1 MITVQLEYDD
11 VEKADIDKNWVRS
24 ICENIFVGSKGNKA
38 SITIIFSNDYKLRK
52 LKKEYF
58 GEDVF
63 TDTISFNLE
72 EESDPIEGEVYIS
85 LERVSEN
92 AHTFNQDFITE
103 CKRIII
109 HGCLHLL
116 GFNDKSNDE
125 KKEMTKMENDTLSQN
140 NWQNLF
146 EN

>member
-1 MITVQLEYDD
+1 MITVQLEYDNT
-11 VEKADIDKNWVRS
+11 EKPDIDENWVRS
-24 ICENIFVGSKGNKA
+24 VCENILMDSNQDEA
-38 SITIIFSNDYKLRK
+38 SITFIFSNDDKLRK

-92 AHTFNQDFITE
+92 AHTFQQDFITE
-103 CKRIII
+103 YKRVII

-116 GFNDKSNDE
+116 GYNDE
-125 KKEMTKMENDTLSQN
+125 LPEDKTKMTELEETYLSHNIKVNQA
-140 NWQNLF
+140 
-146 EN
+146 

>member
-1 MITVQLEYDD
+1 MITIQLEYDD
-11 VEKADIDKNWVRS
+11 VEKPKIDVDWIHSV
-24 ICENIFVGSKGNKA
+24 CENILMDSNHDKA
-38 SITIIFSNDYKLRK
+38 SITFIFSNDDKLRN

-58 GEDVF
+58 NEDVF

-92 AHTFNQDFITE
+92 AHTFQQDFITE
-103 CKRIII
+103 CKRVII

-116 GFNDKSNDE
+116 GYNDE
-125 KKEMTKMENDTLSQN
+125 SSKDKRKMIQLEETYLLHNIRVNQT
-140 NWQNLF
+140 
-146 EN
+146 

>member
-1 MITVQLEYDD
+1 MITVRLEYDNT
-11 VEKADIDKNWVRS
+11 EKSDINENWVRS
-24 ICENIFVGSKGNKA
+24 VCENILMDSNQDEA
-38 SITIIFSNDYKLRK
+38 SITFIFSNDDKLRK

-72 EESDPIEGEVYIS
+72 EESAPIEGEVYIS

-92 AHTFNQDFITE
+92 AHTFQQDFITE
-103 CKRIII
+103 YKRVII

-116 GFNDKSNDE
+116 GYNDE
-125 KKEMTKMENDTLSQN
+125 LPEDKTKMTELEETYLSHNIKVSQA
-140 NWQNLF
+140 
-146 EN
+146 

>member
-1 MITVQLEYDD
+1 
-11 VEKADIDKNWVRS
+11 VEKPDINESWIRS
-24 ICENIFVGSKGNKA
+24 ICENIFVDSKENEA
-38 SITIIFSNDYKLRK
+38 SITIIFSNDNKLRK
-52 LKKEYF
+52 LKKEYM

-72 EESDPIEGEVYIS
+72 EEGDPIEGEVYIS

-92 AHTFNQDFITE
+92 AHTFQQDFITE

-116 GFNDKSNDE
+116 GNNDE
-125 KKEMTKMENDTLSQN
+125 SPEDKIKMIQLEEKYLSYNIKVNQV
-140 NWQNLF
+140 
-146 EN
+146 

>member
-1 MITVQLEYDD
+1 MINVQLEYDN
-11 VEKADIDKNWVRS
+11 VEKPNIDENWIRS
-24 ICENIFVGSKGNKA
+24 VCENILMDSNQDEA
-38 SITIIFSNDYKLRK
+38 SITFIFSNDDKLRK

-58 GEDVF
+58 GEDVY

-92 AHTFNQDFITE
+92 AHTFQQDFITE
-103 CKRIII
+103 YKRVII

-116 GFNDKSNDE
+116 GYNDE
-125 KKEMTKMENDTLSQN
+125 SSKDKRKMIQLEETYLLHNIRVNQT
-140 NWQNLF
+140 
-146 EN
+146 

>member
-1 MITVQLEYDD
+1 MISVRLEYDNT
-11 VEKADIDKNWVRS
+11 EKTDIDENWVRS
-24 ICENIFVGSKGNKA
+24 VCENILMDSNQDEA
-38 SITIIFSNDYKLRK
+38 SITFIFSNDDKLRK

-72 EESDPIEGEVYIS
+72 EEGDPIEGEVYIS

-92 AHTFNQDFITE
+92 ARTFKQDFITE

-116 GFNDKSNDE
+116 GHNDE
-125 KKEMTKMENDTLSQN
+125 SPEYKTKMIQLEKKYLSHN
-140 NWQNLF
+140 NKVNQA
-146 EN
+146 

>member
-1 MITVQLEYDD
+1 MITVQLKYDD
-11 VEKADIDKNWVRS
+11 AKKTNIDDSWICS
-24 ICENIFVGSKGNKA
+24 ICKNIFIDNNQNEA
-38 SITIIFSNDYKLRK
+38 SIMIIFSNDSKLRK

-72 EESDPIEGEVYIS
+72 EEGDPIEGEVYIS

-92 AHTFNQDFITE
+92 AHTFKQDFTTE
-103 CKRIII
+103 CKRVII

-116 GFNDKSNDE
+116 GYNDE
-125 KKEMTKMENDTLSQN
+125 SPEDKTKMIQLEETYLSHNIRVKQT
-140 NWQNLF
+140 
-146 EN
+146 

>member
-1 MITVQLEYDD
+1 MITVQLEYDNT
-11 VEKADIDKNWVRS
+11 EKPDIDENWVRS
-24 ICENIFVGSKGNKA
+24 VCENILMDSNQDEA
-38 SITIIFSNDYKLRK
+38 SITFIFSNDEKLRK

-92 AHTFNQDFITE
+92 AHTFQQDFITE
-103 CKRIII
+103 YKRVII

-116 GFNDKSNDE
+116 GYNDE
-125 KKEMTKMENDTLSQN
+125 LPEDKIKMTELEETYLSHN
-140 NWQNLF
+140 IKVN
-146 EN
+146 

>member
-1 MITVQLEYDD
+1 MITVQLEYDNI
-11 VEKADIDKNWVRS
+11 EKPDIDENWVRS
-24 ICENIFVGSKGNKA
+24 VCENILMDSNQDEA
-38 SITIIFSNDYKLRK
+38 SITFIFSNDDKLRK

-72 EESDPIEGEVYIS
+72 EEGDPIEGEVYIS

-92 AHTFNQDFITE
+92 AHIFKQDFITE

-116 GFNDKSNDE
+116 GHNDE
-125 KKEMTKMENDTLSQN
+125 SAEDKIKMIQLEEKYLSHN
-140 NWQNLF
+140 IKVN
-146 EN
+146 

>member
-1 MITVQLEYDD
+1 MITVRLDYDNT
-11 VEKADIDKNWVRS
+11 EKPDIDENWVRS
-24 ICENIFVGSKGNKA
+24 VCENILMDSNQDEA
-38 SITIIFSNDYKLRK
+38 SITFIFSNDDKLRK

-92 AHTFNQDFITE
+92 AHTFQQDFITE
-103 CKRIII
+103 YKRVII

-116 GFNDKSNDE
+116 GYNDE
-125 KKEMTKMENDTLSQN
+125 TPEDKTKMIQLEETYLSYN
-140 NWQNLF
+140 NRVNQS
-146 EN
+146 

>member
-1 MITVQLEYDD
+1 MITVRLEYDNT
-11 VEKADIDKNWVRS
+11 EKPDIDENWVRS
-24 ICENIFVGSKGNKA
+24 VCENILMDSNQDEA
-38 SITIIFSNDYKLRK
+38 SITFIFSNDDKLRK

-92 AHTFNQDFITE
+92 AHTFQQDFITE
-103 CKRIII
+103 YKRVII

-116 GFNDKSNDE
+116 GYNDE
-125 KKEMTKMENDTLSQN
+125 LPEDKTKMTELEETYLSHN
-140 NWQNLF
+140 I
-146 EN
+146 

>member
-1 MITVQLEYDD
+1 MITVRLEYDNT
-11 VEKADIDKNWVRS
+11 EKPNIDENWVRS
-24 ICENIFVGSKGNKA
+24 VCKNILMDSNQDEA
-38 SITIIFSNDYKLRK
+38 SITIIFSNDDKLRK

-92 AHTFNQDFITE
+92 AHTFQQDFITE
-103 CKRIII
+103 YKRVII

-116 GFNDKSNDE
+116 GYNDE
-125 KKEMTKMENDTLSQN
+125 LPEDKTKMTELEETYLSHNIKVNQA
-140 NWQNLF
+140 
-146 EN
+146 

>member
-1 MITVQLEYDD
+1 MITIRLEYDNT
-11 VEKADIDKNWVRS
+11 EKPDINENWVRS
-24 ICENIFVGSKGNKA
+24 VCENILMDSNQDEA
-38 SITIIFSNDYKLRK
+38 SITFIFSSDDKLRK

-92 AHTFNQDFITE
+92 AHTFQQNFITE
-103 CKRIII
+103 YKRVII

-116 GFNDKSNDE
+116 GYNDE
-125 KKEMTKMENDTLSQN
+125 LPEDKTKMTELEEKYLSQN
-140 NWQNLF
+140 TKVKQD
-146 EN
+146 

>member
-1 MITVQLEYDD
+1 MITVRLEYNNTG
-11 VEKADIDKNWVRS
+11 KPDIDENWIHCVCKNILMDS
-24 ICENIFVGSKGNKA
+24 NQDEA
-38 SITIIFSNDYKLRK
+38 SITFIFSNDDKLRK

-72 EESDPIEGEVYIS
+72 EESEPIEGEVYIS

-92 AHTFNQDFITE
+92 AHTFQQDFITE
-103 CKRIII
+103 FKRVII

-116 GFNDKSNDE
+116 GYNDVLSKD
-125 KKEMTKMENDTLSQN
+125 KTKMTELEEKYLSHNIKVNQT
-140 NWQNLF
+140 
-146 EN
+146 

>member
-1 MITVQLEYDD
+1 MITVQLEYDNM
-11 VEKADIDKNWVRS
+11 EKPDIDENWVRS
-24 ICENIFVGSKGNKA
+24 VCENILMDSNQDEA
-38 SITIIFSNDYKLRK
+38 SITFIFSNDDKLRK

-58 GEDVF
+58 GEEVL

-92 AHTFNQDFITE
+92 AHTFQQDFITE
-103 CKRIII
+103 CKRVII

-116 GFNDKSNDE
+116 GYNDE
-125 KKEMTKMENDTLSQN
+125 SSKDKRKMIQLEETYLLHNIRVNHS
-140 NWQNLF
+140 
-146 EN
+146 

>member
-1 MITVQLEYDD
+1 MITVRLEYDNT
-11 VEKADIDKNWVRS
+11 EKSDINENWVRS
-24 ICENIFVGSKGNKA
+24 VCENILMDSNQDEA
-38 SITIIFSNDYKLRK
+38 SITFIFSNDDKLRK

-92 AHTFNQDFITE
+92 AHTFQQDFITE
-103 CKRIII
+103 YKRVII

-116 GFNDKSNDE
+116 GYNDE
-125 KKEMTKMENDTLSQN
+125 LPEDKTKMTELEETYLSHNIKANQT
-140 NWQNLF
+140 
-146 EN
+146 

>member
-1 MITVQLEYDD
+1 MITVQLKYDNT
-11 VEKADIDKNWVRS
+11 EKLDIDENWVRS
-24 ICENIFVGSKGNKA
+24 VCENILMDSNQDEA
-38 SITIIFSNDYKLRK
+38 SITIIFSNDDKLRK

-92 AHTFNQDFITE
+92 AHTFQQDFITE
-103 CKRIII
+103 YKRVII

-116 GFNDKSNDE
+116 GYNDE
-125 KKEMTKMENDTLSQN
+125 LPEDKTKMTELEETYLSHNIKVNQA
-140 NWQNLF
+140 
-146 EN
+146 

>member
-1 MITVQLEYDD
+1 MITVQIEYDD
-11 VEKADIDKNWVRS
+11 AEKPDIDENWVRS
-24 ICENIFVGSKGNKA
+24 ICENIFVDSKGNKT

-58 GEDVF
+58 GEYVF

-72 EESDPIEGEVYIS
+72 EEGDPIEGEVYIS

-92 AHTFNQDFITE
+92 AQIFNQDFITE

-109 HGCLHLL
+109 HGFLHLL
-116 GFNDKSNDE
+116 GHNDE
-125 KKEMTKMENDTLSQN
+125 SAEDKIKMIQLEEKYLSHN
-140 NWQNLF
+140 IKVN
-146 EN
+146 

>member
-1 MITVQLEYDD
+1 MITVQLEYDNI
-11 VEKADIDKNWVRS
+11 EKPDIDENWVRS
-24 ICENIFVGSKGNKA
+24 VCENILMDSNQNEA
-38 SITIIFSNDYKLRK
+38 SITFIFSNDDKLRK

-92 AHTFNQDFITE
+92 AHTFQQDFITE
-103 CKRIII
+103 YKRVII

-116 GFNDKSNDE
+116 GYNDE
-125 KKEMTKMENDTLSQN
+125 LPEDKTKMTELEETYLSHNIKVNQA
-140 NWQNLF
+140 
-146 EN
+146 

>member
-1 MITVQLEYDD
+1 MITIRLEYDNT
-11 VEKADIDKNWVRS
+11 EKPDINENWVRS
-24 ICENIFVGSKGNKA
+24 VCENILMDSNQDEA
-38 SITIIFSNDYKLRK
+38 SITFIFSNDDKLRK

-92 AHTFNQDFITE
+92 AHTFQQDFITE
-103 CKRIII
+103 YKRVII

-116 GFNDKSNDE
+116 GYNDE
-125 KKEMTKMENDTLSQN
+125 LPEDKTKMTELEETYLSHNIKANQT
-140 NWQNLF
+140 
-146 EN
+146 

>member
-1 MITVQLEYDD
+1 MITVQLEYDNI
-11 VEKADIDKNWVRS
+11 EKPDIDENWVRS
-24 ICENIFVGSKGNKA
+24 VCENILMDSNQDEA
-38 SITIIFSNDYKLRK
+38 SITFIFSNDDKLRK

-92 AHTFNQDFITE
+92 AHTFQQDFITE
-103 CKRIII
+103 YKRVII

-116 GFNDKSNDE
+116 GYNDE
-125 KKEMTKMENDTLSQN
+125 LPEDKTKMTELEETYLSHNIKVNQG
-140 NWQNLF
+140 
-146 EN
+146 

>member
-1 MITVQLEYDD
+1 MIIVQLEYDNI
-11 VEKADIDKNWVRS
+11 EKPDIDENWVRS
-24 ICENIFVGSKGNKA
+24 VCENILMDSNQNEA
-38 SITIIFSNDYKLRK
+38 SITFIFSNDDKLRK

-92 AHTFNQDFITE
+92 AHTFKQDFITE
-103 CKRIII
+103 CKRVII

-116 GFNDKSNDE
+116 GYNDQSMEDKKKMTQFEETYLSSNIRVNQ
-125 KKEMTKMENDTLSQN
+125 T
-140 NWQNLF
+140 
-146 EN
+146 

>member
-1 MITVQLEYDD
+1 MITVRLEYDNT
-11 VEKADIDKNWVRS
+11 EKPDINENWVRS
-24 ICENIFVGSKGNKA
+24 VCENILMDSNHDEA
-38 SITIIFSNDYKLRK
+38 SITFIFSNDDKLRK

-92 AHTFNQDFITE
+92 AHTFQQDFITE
-103 CKRIII
+103 YKRVII

-116 GFNDKSNDE
+116 GHNDE
-125 KKEMTKMENDTLSQN
+125 SAEDKIKMIQLEEKYLSHN
-140 NWQNLF
+140 IKVN
-146 EN
+146 

>member
-1 MITVQLEYDD
+1 MITVRLEYDNT
-11 VEKADIDKNWVRS
+11 EKFDIDENWICN
-24 ICENIFVGSKGNKA
+24 ICENILMDSNQDKA
-38 SITIIFSNDYKLRK
+38 SLTFIFSNDDKLRK

-92 AHTFNQDFITE
+92 AHTFQQDFITE
-103 CKRIII
+103 YKRVII

-116 GFNDKSNDE
+116 GYNDE
-125 KKEMTKMENDTLSQN
+125 LPEDKTKMTELEETYLSHN
-140 NWQNLF
+140 IKSKPA
-146 EN
+146 

>member
-1 MITVQLEYDD
+1 MITVRLEYDNTG
-11 VEKADIDKNWVRS
+11 KHDIDENWVRS
-24 ICENIFVGSKGNKA
+24 VCEYILMDSNQDEA
-38 SITIIFSNDYKLRK
+38 SITFIFSNDDKLRK

-85 LERVSEN
+85 LDRVSEN
-92 AHTFNQDFITE
+92 AHTFQQDFITE
-103 CKRIII
+103 YKRVII

-116 GFNDKSNDE
+116 GYNDE
-125 KKEMTKMENDTLSQN
+125 LPEDKTKMTELEETYLSHNIKVNQV
-140 NWQNLF
+140 
-146 EN
+146 

>member
-1 MITVQLEYDD
+1 MITVRLEYDNT
-11 VEKADIDKNWVRS
+11 EKSDINENWVRS
-24 ICENIFVGSKGNKA
+24 VCENILMDSTQDEA
-38 SITIIFSNDYKLRK
+38 SITFIFSNDDKLRK

-92 AHTFNQDFITE
+92 AHTFQQDFTTE
-103 CKRIII
+103 YKRVII

-116 GFNDKSNDE
+116 GHNDE
-125 KKEMTKMENDTLSQN
+125 LPEDKTKMTELEEIYLSHNIKVNQA
-140 NWQNLF
+140 
-146 EN
+146 

>member
-1 MITVQLEYDD
+1 MITVQLEYDNM
-11 VEKADIDKNWVRS
+11 EKPDIDENWVRS
-24 ICENIFVGSKGNKA
+24 VCENILMDSNQDEA
-38 SITIIFSNDYKLRK
+38 SITFIFSNDDKLRK

-92 AHTFNQDFITE
+92 AHTFQQDFITE
-103 CKRIII
+103 YKRVII

-116 GFNDKSNDE
+116 GYNDE
-125 KKEMTKMENDTLSQN
+125 LPEDKTKMTELEEKYLSHNIKVNQA
-140 NWQNLF
+140 
-146 EN
+146 